1 MFWSTKNTTTYS
13 YPGNAA
19 PNTTVVSVGGG
30 GGGSSSSGYTAI
42 PVSSI
47 IPSASGGGTGQY
59 LGTSGWTTVTSPT
72 ISSSGTITMTGNLN
86 LDCDNPHINTKKSK
100 IDIDKLYQNLQI
112 VNEMFHIIVPDEYK
126 MAKNPSLKDAF
137 DQYLN
142 CKNIEPK
149 YNSEQY
155 IAAYEQYKLLE
166 ALTEEQDDNS

>member
-126 MAKNPSLKDAF
+126 MNKNPSLKDAF

-166 ALTEEQDDNS
+166 ALTEEQHDNS

>member
-1 MFWSTKNTTTYS
+1 MFWSTKNTTTYN

-19 PNTTVVSVGGG
+19 PNTTVISVGGG
-30 GGGSSSSGYTAI
+30 GSGGSSSSGYTAI
-42 PVSSI
+42 PVS
-47 IPSASGGGTGQY
+47 SGGGTGQY

-72 ISSSGTITMTGNLN
+72 ISSSGTITMTGNLTI
-86 LDCDNPHINTKKSK
+86 DSDNPHINTKKSK
-100 IDIDKLYQNLQI
+100 IDLDKLCRNLEI
-112 VNEMFHIIVPDEYK
+112 VNEMFHIIVPDEYR
-126 MAKNPSLKDAF
+126 MNKNPSLRDAF

-166 ALTEEQDDNS
+166 ALTEEQHDNS